1 MRGWECGKGFLRTRD
16 GGWGFGKGFLV
27 VWKRVFEGVEWAF
40 WGCERGFLRVWKRLF
55 GGVKEALWR
64 GGMGGTD
71 CRDGANG

>member
-1 MRGWECGKGFLRTRD
+1 VG
-16 GGWGFGKGFLV
+16 
-27 VWKRVFEGVEWAF
+27 VWKRLFEDAGGGLGARERFFERMGWAF
-40 WGCERGFLRVWKRLF
+40 WGCGRGFLRVRKRLF